1 MVLACLA
8 ILFLGDPQLG
18 LIERI
23 ETLVHVVALKDAHVL
38 RRLQAAPRD
47 ADATTTLTVHS
58 CGSSALLENLERQQ
72 AMEQ

>member
-47 ADATTTLTVHS
+47 ADATILAV
-58 CGSSALLENLERQQ
+58 CGRGALLENLERQQ
-72 AMEQ
+72 AVEQ

>member
-1 MVLACLA
+1 MVLTCLA
-8 ILFLGDPQLG
+8 ILFLGNPQLG

-47 ADATTTLTVHS
+47 ADATVLAVRG
-58 CGSSALLENLERQQ
+58 CGSGALLENLERQQ
-72 AMEQ
+72 ALEQ